1 VDFVVA
7 LQGKIVPVEVKSG
20 SSGSLKSLHQF
31 VGEKQMPL
39 AIRLD
44 TNLPSMQRIQTTIR
58 TGNTPKMV
66 TYDLIS
72 LLLYLVEKTP
82 AIVEAYYEESSG
94 HFAESH

>member
-1 VDFVVA
+1 
-7 LQGKIVPVEVKSG
+7 
-20 SSGSLKSLHQF
+20 
-31 VGEKQMPL
+31 MPL

-66 TYDLIS
+66 TYELIS

-94 HFAESH
+94 HFAESR